1 MCLSSPCGKKLLSVQ
16 ISKIHSSYLTVQV
29 YQEPSIAK
37 GAHFYMWISEVAS
50 AATVF
55 PCWAVR
61 DELEALVALII
72 SLELMGLTEG
82 ITNIPLENF
91 IPKY

>member
-29 YQEPSIAK
+29 YQEAYIAK
-37 GAHFYMWISEVAS
+37 GAHFYMWICEVAS

-55 PCWAVR
+55 PC
-61 DELEALVALII
+61 
-72 SLELMGLTEG
+72 
-82 ITNIPLENF
+82 
-91 IPKY
+91 